1 MGNVDILLV
10 LLTQQY
16 KLELS
21 QFVYLLVTHFKV
33 PLSANENKIS
43 SAL

>member
-10 LLTQQY
+10 LLTQQH